1 MIEARELR
9 KVYKV
14 NHKQPGLK
22 GAFANLFHA
31 EWEQKVAVDGLSFQM
46 EQGRALACIGENGA
60 GKSTLIKMMIGILTP
75 TAGEIRVFGADP
87 RRGGRGYLRRI
98 GVVFGQKTNL
108 WTDIPVIESYQAV
121 KTLYRLDER
130 MFRKNYD
137 RVVEL
142 LALQPLLSVPA
153 RKLSLGQRMRADIG
167 MVFLHS
173 PELLF
178 LDEPTIGLD
187 INVKH
192 TIRTFLR
199 QMNEETGTGIFLT
212 SHDLDDIDEI
222 CDDAIVLSGGRLIY
236 DGTLDQLKHR
246 FVQDK
251 MIQVTGK
258 QERDIRSLL
267 PLARII
273 MEGRV
278 VKIVY
283 PVREYSSAEVLA
295 AVSGCF
301 AIEDITIEEPDI
313 DEVVSRIFA
322 GEGML

>member
-1 MIEARELR
+1 MIEARELG

-31 EWEQKVAVDGLSFQM
+31 KWEQKVAVDGLSFQM

-75 TAGEIRVFGADP
+75 TAGEIRVFGTDP

-121 KTLYRLDER
+121 KTLYRLDEG

-267 PLARII
+267 PLARIT

-278 VKIVY
+278 TRIVY